1 MGLAILMI
9 YIPTL
14 LVTLIVSIFIG
25 SLIIKKTH
33 SEETIGK
40 NKKNC
45 TSYWSNSK
53 HFTNCQRG
61 LVVLKNQQPWVWYA
75 YHTDYD
81 FVIYPISYWF
91 VYCIHCIYFTN
102 NRI

>member
-1 MGLAILMI
+1 MGLAILTI

-40 NKKNC
+40 NKKLHILFE
-45 TSYWSNSK
+45 Y
-53 HFTNCQRG
+53 
-61 LVVLKNQQPWVWYA
+61 QQA
-75 YHTDYD
+75 
-81 FVIYPISYWF
+81 IY
-91 VYCIHCIYFTN
+91 
-102 NRI
+102 